1 MKVESKQT
9 FDLIQNL
16 VQKLEKLENLKCTE
30 KGTITPNVLDIK
42 HKKSNVEQKWKKYR
56 SLVTWYNQMVDG
68 LFINHT

>member
-42 HKKSNVEQKWKKYR
+42 HKKSNI
-56 SLVTWYNQMVDG
+56 SS
-68 LFINHT
+68 